1 MAHSVAVALVS
12 SRLDY
17 ANSVLYGT
25 SKSNILK
32 LQRIQNHLAK
42 LVTQN
47 YHISSAATIK
57 SLHWLPIK
65 HRIDFKISTLTYKL
79 LHSHVPPYLAST
91 LHTRDPVRDLRS
103 ANLDLLHQPFSSS
116 VIGSRAFH
124 VAAPTIWNKIPLNIR
139 HSPSLSSFRRHLKT
153 HLFAATD

>member
-1 MAHSVAVALVS
+1 MACSIAVALVS

-17 ANSVLYGT
+17 ANSLLYGT

-42 LVTQN
+42 LVTQK
-47 YHISSAATIK
+47 YHISSSATLQ

-65 HRIDFKISTLTYKL
+65 RRIDFKISTLTYKL
-79 LHSHVPPYLAST
+79 LHSHVPPYLSST
-91 LHTRDPVRDLRS
+91 LHAHNPVRENRS
-103 ANLDLLHQPFSSS
+103 VSLDLLDQPFSSS

-124 VAAPTIWNKIPLNIR
+124 IAAPTVWNKIPVNIR
-139 HSPSLSSFRRHLKT
+139 HSPSLLSFRRHLKT
-153 HLFAATD
+153 HLSAATD